1 MSLYEG
7 VTMKEKSKEKKGE
20 KKKEE
25 LEKKETM
32 VSEELLRWMTE
43 GTNPNH
49 VPRSDC
55 G

>member
-1 MSLYEG
+1 MSLCEG

-25 LEKKETM
+25 LEKRES
-32 VSEELLRWMTE
+32 VISEELVRWMTE

-49 VPRSDC
+49 IPRSDC

>member
-1 MSLYEG
+1 MSLCKG
-7 VTMKEKSKEKKGE
+7 VTMKKKVEEKKGE

-25 LEKKETM
+25 LEKEETV

-49 VPRSDC
+49 IPRSVC